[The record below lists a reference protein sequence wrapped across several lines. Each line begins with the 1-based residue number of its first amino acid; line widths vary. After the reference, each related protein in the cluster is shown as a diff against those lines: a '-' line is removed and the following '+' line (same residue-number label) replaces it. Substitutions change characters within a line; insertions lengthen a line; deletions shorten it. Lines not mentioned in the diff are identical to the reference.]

1 MKYINKNYIR
11 CIANYF
17 DNNIDE
23 LKIIGKIDYDKNF
36 LNISLNEEDIGLL
49 ISGKKNK
56 NIEIKIIKE
65 KDSSKIYEK
74 EVSLNDIKEIS
85 EISDNKKIYKKLSNP
100 HIILFKYNKN
110 FLRKKRY
117 SENLFQENIICQKS
131 QKKKVILNDLKKLKI
146 SLNENVVNNNL

>member
-1 MKYINKNYIR
+1 MSDFKKQYEIIN
-11 CIANYF
+11 
-17 DNNIDE
+17 
-23 LKIIGKIDYDKNF
+23 
-36 LNISLNEEDIGLL
+36 
-49 ISGKKNK
+49 
-56 NIEIKIIKE
+56 
-65 KDSSKIYEK
+65 EK